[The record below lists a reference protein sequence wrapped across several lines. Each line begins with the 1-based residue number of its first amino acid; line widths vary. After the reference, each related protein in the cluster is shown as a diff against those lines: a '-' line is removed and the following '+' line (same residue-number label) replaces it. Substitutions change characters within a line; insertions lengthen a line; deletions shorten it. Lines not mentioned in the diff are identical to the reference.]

1 MSHKVLVTSM
11 LRHPLNGS
19 LSGNAL
25 LTTSL
30 LRHPFFSI
38 SGGSGGGS
46 GTDPYPS
53 LPDFPPTGVICTIY
67 YAEDT
72 GIHYYWNGT
81 TYMPLQVSR
90 SGVKEII
97 SFSGASPKVITWDD
111 GRKCIFGDYPVI
123 QVLLSDGSGGLSA
136 ESIPC
141 TISLTTSL
149 PSSFSF
155 ETSGLTGF
163 LIIT

>member
-1 MSHKVLVTSM
+1 M
-11 LRHPLNGS
+11 LRHPINGV

-25 LTTSL
+25 LATSL
-30 LRHPFFSI
+30 LRHPFFPVT
-38 SGGSGGGS
+38 GGAGGGS

-53 LPDFPPTGVICTIY
+53 LPDFPPEGVYCTIY
-67 YAEDT
+67 YAEDS

-81 TYMPLQVSR
+81 SYMPLQVSR

-97 SFSGASPKVITWDD
+97 SFSGASPKLITWDD
-111 GRKCIFGDYPVI
+111 GRKCIFGNYPVI
-123 QVLLSDGSGGLSA
+123 QVLLSDGSGGLTP
-136 ESIPC
+136 ESIPI
-141 TISLTTSL
+141 TITLTSSL

-155 ETSGLTGF
+155 ETSGMTGC